1 MNILVTGAAGFIG
14 SHLTRRLAALG
25 FSIRGVD
32 CFLDE
37 SYSSNLKKQNYSNLS
52 ALNFPNL
59 ELVHADLRFDD
70 LGPILDGIEAVIN
83 LAAMPGLM
91 KSWSNFHLYNSC
103 NVDVVYRLLT
113 SKNFNA
119 KLFLQASTSSVY
131 GRNVDGDETF
141 RCVPTSPYG
150 VSKLA
155 AENLLEAF
163 HQNFE
168 TQYTCLRYF
177 SVYGPGQRPDMGYSI
192 FIDKILKGEALHV
205 YGDGNASRVN
215 TYIDDCVELT
225 LQAVQHPALNRAVNI
240 SGKTEITVNESIR
253 MIEEILEKKA
263 IVKHVEKRPGDQIR
277 TFNSSKLAEQLFRV
291 TSEITPRDGLEKQIQ
306 HQLRMSAL

>member
-1 MNILVTGAAGFIG
+1 VKILVTGAAGFIG

-32 CFLDE
+32 CFLDD
-37 SYSSNLKKQNYSNLS
+37 SYPSSIKRANYKDLS

-70 LGPILDGIEAVIN
+70 LDLVLDGIDAVIN

-91 KSWSNFHLYNSC
+91 KSWSNFKLYNSC
-103 NVDVVYRLLT
+103 NVDAVYRLL
-113 SKNFNA
+113 SNENFTA

-131 GRNVDGDETF
+131 GRIVDGDESF
-141 RCVPTSPYG
+141 NCVPTSPYG
-150 VSKLA
+150 VTKLA

-163 HQNFE
+163 HQNFDI
-168 TQYTCLRYF
+168 QYTCLRYF

-192 FIDKILKGEALHV
+192 FINKIINGEVIHI

-225 LQAVQHPALNRAVNI
+225 MQAVMHPALNRAVNI

-253 MIEEILEKKA
+253 IIEEILGKKA
-263 IVKHVEKRPGDQIR
+263 TVKYVEKRPGDQIR
-277 TFNSSKLAEQLFRV
+277 TFNSSNLAEQLFRV
-291 TSEITPRDGLEKQIQ
+291 RSEVKPNEGLEKQIQ
-306 HQLRMSAL
+306 HQLRESTL